1 MFETCE
7 DKAQR
12 RHVTGTER
20 TEEFM
25 LGAQKTLAICQ
36 KHGIRKAILAK
47 YSPSCDCRGITGRL
61 LQENGIEVI
70 NVF

>member
-7 DKAQR
+7 DKAER

-47 YSPSCDCRGITGRL
+47 YSPSCDSRGITGRL
-61 LQENGIEVI
+61 LQESGIEVI